1 MIEKLRSWIKR
12 DINIGNKLLLYLLV
26 GGYVFFITSKIWMP
40 DSGEL
45 IEATPYYEVQ
55 VMAEHEVYLTRWD
68 YSEKDQAMEVI
79 VEIQTK
85 DLLDKG
91 LGYEAVERTKGKLE
105 IQAVRET
112 ADYMVFRITGIPDG
126 WKEISLRLTEEGGD
140 LLRLYTNIDA
150 VERTESLPE
159 KDQDGYEADR
169 LEAQISYDQF
179 QIQEQESVIQD
190 LKEENIELEQRI
202 TELEN
207 AVYPTEEEAEAAG
220 DTVTKARD
228 TISANEADI
237 EEREGGLRKHQKTED
252 ERFLYWCDK
261 KGLLVWSEMAAAYE
275 FEDYGVEEFTR
286 EWTEIVRQN
295 YSHPCIIIW
304 TPFNE
309 SWGIPQVK
317 TDPRQ
322 QHFTE
327 EIYHLTKTLD
337 PYRPV
342 IVNDGW
348 EHTVSDII
356 TLHDYEEEGKILL
369 DRYLNCKEEILK
381 GEVYHCSSKS
391 AFAQGYGYKGQPVII
406 SEYGGIAFAGEDK
419 RWGYGNKVAD
429 KEAFIQRFDEI
440 TTAVKSLPYV
450 CGYCY
455 TQVSD
460 VQQEINGLM
469 DARRNFKVDP
479 EVIREINERKVG
491 YWRSFM

>member
-12 DINIGNKLLLYLLV
+12 DINIGNKLLLYLLI
-26 GGYVFFITSKIWMP
+26 GGYAFFITSKIWMP

-150 VERTESLPE
+150 VERTGSLQE

-190 LKEENIELEQRI
+190 LKEENIELDQRI

-237 EEREGGLRKHQKTED
+237 EEREGRIEELK
-252 ERFLYWCDK
+252 ERSDK
-261 KGLLVWSEMAAAYE
+261 
-275 FEDYGVEEFTR
+275 
-286 EWTEIVRQN
+286 
-295 YSHPCIIIW
+295 
-304 TPFNE
+304 
-309 SWGIPQVK
+309 
-317 TDPRQ
+317 
-322 QHFTE
+322 
-327 EIYHLTKTLD
+327 
-337 PYRPV
+337 
-342 IVNDGW
+342 
-348 EHTVSDII
+348 
-356 TLHDYEEEGKILL
+356 
-369 DRYLNCKEEILK
+369 
-381 GEVYHCSSKS
+381 
-391 AFAQGYGYKGQPVII
+391 
-406 SEYGGIAFAGEDK
+406 
-419 RWGYGNKVAD
+419 
-429 KEAFIQRFDEI
+429 
-440 TTAVKSLPYV
+440 
-450 CGYCY
+450 
-455 TQVSD
+455 
-460 VQQEINGLM
+460 
-469 DARRNFKVDP
+469 
-479 EVIREINERKVG
+479 IREQIEALKK
-491 YWRSFM
+491 